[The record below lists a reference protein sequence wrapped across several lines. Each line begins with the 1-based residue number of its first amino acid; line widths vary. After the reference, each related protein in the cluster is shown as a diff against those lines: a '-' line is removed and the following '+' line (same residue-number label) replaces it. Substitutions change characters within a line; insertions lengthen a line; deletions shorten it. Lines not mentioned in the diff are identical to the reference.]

1 MKISSSFP
9 RLHVL
14 PDCTTVSGETLG
26 QTTLDPEVILCV
38 RECVCRVLPM
48 LWTSQKS
55 WTLESGSDS
64 GWIKVSD

>member
-38 RECVCRVLPM
+38 RECVCVSCFAYVVDQPKVLD
-48 LWTSQKS
+48 S
-55 WTLESGSDS
+55 WKRI
-64 GWIKVSD
+64 W